1 MGCHWWPSKPVR
13 RGFRDDLRI
22 DLLCL
27 KKTKDGYPIH
37 PLYVASDTEPT
48 KYLADLVMRTN
59 PLLRWI
65 ASCKGAYKERATSYT
80 SPSRAKLELGRWM
93 PEVNDASGESLTEAC
108 VLKRFQPEQRANPSR
123 VSSCDCLDMLS

>member
-1 MGCHWWPSKPVR
+1 MIS
-13 RGFRDDLRI
+13 GF

-37 PLYVASDTEPT
+37 PLYVATETEPLNQPNT
-48 KYLADLVMRTN
+48 LADLIMRTN

-65 ASCKGAYKERATSYT
+65 ASCKGAYKERATLYT
-80 SPSRAKLELGRWM
+80 PSSRAKLELGRWM

-108 VLKRFQPEQRANPSR
+108 VLKRFQPGQRPDPSQ
-123 VSSCDCLDMLS
+123 VGSCDCLDMLS